1 MRLPTTYILLIS
13 CWTFLSDFSSASHAD
28 LPLPPT
34 PPCQNPLVWEVEV
47 VAGVSLGKCVLVSP
61 TPQSV
66 KILKVLRTERQRRQ
80 LSNSNGPSKNDKRYR
95 LPLGRNWRKR
105 QFLEEEPI
113 TQPAIFTFIPDNV
126 GPTLIWEDEP
136 TTTSEDLTEA
146 PATTTT
152 TTATST
158 ALRTTATTKTSFISR
173 TSTLSSTPL
182 ATQTTVGS
190 KKAGKDSGAV
200 IAGCSIGGIALIAVA
215 YLAFMAWRRSRRKK
229 MSDELNMP
237 PPPYDTPSMREGGN
251 PQTESIVHQL
261 TPEQPPAAQSPGSS
275 WVRAS
280 TPSNAADSASEH
292 TRRQKHRLSRRFY
305 AALATG
311 DPYPGHS
318 SSSSIQR
325 SNPPDP
331 QNRLPSNL
339 SEPFTNLP
347 RAAEESPSQDHFPP
361 APPTSQQEPMETLAT
376 ARPLTTYRSRR
387 ESRDNVRRSLLGPI
401 SRNNSSTDREQRNTN
416 HNWQYVSYPNNANF
430 DSHYDVSDIEDD
442 ETDSLPFGRQSSVP
456 PTIHG
461 PQNALSSIRP
471 SSAVS
476 EDISEITSFPPSRV

>member
-13 CWTFLSDFSSASHAD
+13 CWTFLSDFSCASHAD
-28 LPLPPT
+28 FPLPPT

-47 VAGVSLGKCVLVSP
+47 VAGVSLGKCILVSP
-61 TPQSV
+61 TPQPV
-66 KILKVLRTERQRRQ
+66 KILKILHTERQRRQ

-105 QFLEEEPI
+105 QFLEEESI
-113 TQPAIFTFIPDNV
+113 TKPAIFTFIPDNV
-126 GPTLIWEDEP
+126 GPSLIWEDEP
-136 TTTSEDLTEA
+136 TTTNEDRTEA

-152 TTATST
+152 ATLT
-158 ALRTTATTKTSFISR
+158 ALRTTAATKTSFTSR

-190 KKAGKDSGAV
+190 KKAGKDSGAI

-215 YLAFMAWRRSRRKK
+215 YLAFMAWRRSRSKK

-237 PPPYDTPSMREGGN
+237 PPPYDTPSMRGGGN

-261 TPEQPPAAQSPGSS
+261 TPEQPPPAQSPGFS

-280 TPSNAADSASEH
+280 TPSNAADSASEQ

-318 SSSSIQR
+318 PSSSIQR
-325 SNPPDP
+325 SNPSDP

-347 RAAEESPSQDHFPP
+347 RVTEESPSQERFPP
-361 APPTSQQEPMETLAT
+361 APPASQQEPIATVAT
-376 ARPLTTYRSRR
+376 ARPLATYRSRR

-401 SRNNSSTDREQRNTN
+401 SRNNNSSDREERNAN
-416 HNWQYVSYPNNANF
+416 YNWQYVSYPNNANF

-442 ETDSLPFGRQSSVP
+442 ETDSLPFGRQSSMP
-456 PTIHG
+456 LTIHG
-461 PQNALSSIRP
+461 PQNAHSSIRP

-476 EDISEITSFPPSRV
+476 EDISESTSFSPSRV